1 MKDYQAYLFDFH
13 GTLFDTFYSLT
24 FVYKYAFG
32 KVGMDCTP
40 EQTAVFMHIS
50 VQETCDRLGIHD
62 LEKRQAILQGVHDA
76 LDFPDNLSKIRIYPD
91 VLETLEALKKAG
103 KIVGVVSGN
112 TEKHIGLVLEACH
125 LTKEFAFVVGNSPD
139 RKPKPSG
146 DPIFEAKKHLAG
158 LKDSEIVYVGDSLQ
172 DPETAHN
179 GGVDGILLERKGEYP
194 SYEGVKITT
203 LKALISAK

>member
-1 MKDYQAYLFDFH
+1 MMPSISRQL
-13 GTLFDTFYSLT
+13 
-24 FVYKYAFG
+24 
-32 KVGMDCTP
+32 
-40 EQTAVFMHIS
+40 EQ
-50 VQETCDRLGIHD
+50 D
-62 LEKRQAILQGVHDA
+62 
-76 LDFPDNLSKIRIYPD
+76 RIYPD

-158 LKDSEIVYVGDSLQ
+158 LKDSEMVYVGDSLQ

-194 SYEGVKITT
+194 SYPKG
-203 LKALISAK
+203 